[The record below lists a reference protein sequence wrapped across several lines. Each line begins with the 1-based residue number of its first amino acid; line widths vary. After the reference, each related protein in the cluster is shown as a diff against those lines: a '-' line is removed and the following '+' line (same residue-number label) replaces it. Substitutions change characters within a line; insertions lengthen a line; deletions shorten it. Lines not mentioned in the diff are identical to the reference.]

1 MPTPVKARS
10 PLSKQ
15 IRRYRVLGCAVL
27 AAACLLA
34 GLPPVGAG
42 VIFERTSPYHHVLVL
57 DTGGVR
63 TLSFD
68 GSQETRMS
76 LRNPLLGHFDYT
88 EMFHL
93 AWLWNTNIQ
102 RVLMIGL
109 GGGSTQR
116 SFLHYYPKVT
126 IDSVDLDPVVV
137 NVATN
142 LFFVPVSERHR
153 IHLADGRVY
162 LRRAKRDYD
171 LIVLDAYISNRYGSY
186 IPPHLVTRQFVE
198 LARDH
203 LGPDGV
209 LAYNVIG
216 TLQGWK
222 SDLVAALVRTLNE
235 VFPVVYYAP
244 AATSKNVVLLACRSS
259 KIMTGPRLQARAS
272 QLIRQRIITL
282 PTFFQRM
289 NALRQVPVPPNRTP
303 VLTDD
308 HAPVEKLAE

>member
-1 MPTPVKARS
+1 MTSRS
-10 PLSKQ
+10 RSSKQ
-15 IRRYRVLGCAVL
+15 VRRLPALLRCAL
-27 AAACLLA
+27 AATCLLTWSDPIA
-34 GLPPVGAG
+34 AA
-42 VIFERTSPYHHVLVL
+42 VIYERTSPYHHVMVL
-57 DTGGVR
+57 DAGGVR

-102 RVLMIGL
+102 DVLMIGL

-116 SFLHYYPKVT
+116 SFLHYYPKVR

-153 IHLADGRVY
+153 IHVADGRVY
-162 LRRAKRDYD
+162 LRRATNDFD
-171 LIVLDAYISNRYGSY
+171 LIIVDAYVSNRYGSY
-186 IPPHLVTRQFVE
+186 IPPHLVTREFVE
-198 LARDH
+198 SARAH
-203 LGPDGV
+203 LEPNGV
-209 LAYNVIG
+209 LTYNVIG

-222 SDLVAALVRTLNE
+222 SDLVGALARTLYE

-244 AATSKNVVLLACRSS
+244 AASSKNVVLLACQTPE
-259 KIMTGPRLQARAS
+259 IMTGPQLQARAS
-272 QLIRQRIITL
+272 ELIRRRVITL
-282 PTFFQRM
+282 PTFYQRM
-289 NALRQVPVPPNRTP
+289 NALGQVPFPPNRAP
-303 VLTDD
+303 ILTDD
-308 HAPVEKLAE
+308 HAPVESLAR